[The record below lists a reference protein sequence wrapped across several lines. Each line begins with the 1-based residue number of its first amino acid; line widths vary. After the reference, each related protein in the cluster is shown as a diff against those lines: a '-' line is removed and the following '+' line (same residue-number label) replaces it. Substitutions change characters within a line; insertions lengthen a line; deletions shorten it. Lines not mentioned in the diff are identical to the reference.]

1 MRIKRSHFV
10 GSLIVATAVALAAPP
25 AGALGSQGR
34 GRGPAK
40 AAEKGDKH
48 ADKHAGKHADKTA
61 KHDAKSTAK
70 HTAVVVDRDGHVRV
84 IRDYGRSGS
93 LPPGLAK
100 RESLPPGLR
109 QQLRERGTLPPG
121 LRRHLIPVEG
131 QFVTRLPRL
140 PTHYTRYFVGDDLI
154 VVDTRS
160 NLVVT
165 IIRDVW
171 G

>member
-1 MRIKRSHFV
+1 MMIKHSHFV
-10 GSLIVATAVALAAPP
+10 GSLVLAAAVALAAPP
-25 AGALGSQGR
+25 ADALESQGR

-40 AAEKGDKH
+40 AAEK
-48 ADKHAGKHADKTA
+48 ADKHAGKAA
-61 KHDAKSTAK
+61 KQDAKQTAK
-70 HTAVVVDRDGHVRV
+70 HTPVVIDRDGHVRV

-109 QQLRERGTLPPG
+109 KQLRERGTLPPG

-131 QFVTRLPRL
+131 PFVTRLPRL